1 MPHGG
6 TALAPT
12 DMAFRSDFCR
22 MECACLHSARAADS
36 GKRHFLRSLL
46 SLMRVHCWSDTAT
59 AYDLCLLLL
68 RSSLS
73 TPITSR
79 HADCHV
85 FLVEDEDSL
94 RQDLSFLL
102 QRRGYQVTACAT
114 AAEFYRHFAVKP
126 AAVVVL
132 DIGLDGEDGLSI
144 CKHLRSHNPLLG
156 IIFLTARGLRDDR
169 VHGLMTGADAYMV
182 KPVELDE
189 LCLTIDRLED
199 RLRLAQVNSLSVVS
213 PAWAPTD
220 AAAARPVARAQ
231 EASEDTHPSN
241 AWSFELGTG
250 LLTAPNGKNRR
261 LTGNERTVVYAL
273 SQREGQAVSVEDL
286 AVQLLIANPAEAKHR
301 VEVIVSRLRRSV
313 EQAVETPL
321 PLYLLRGTGYCLR
334 DVRVLDA

>member
-1 MPHGG
+1 MPV
-6 TALAPT
+6 
-12 DMAFRSDFCR
+12 RR
-22 MECACLHSARAADS
+22 MIGAN
-36 GKRHFLRSLL
+36 LRESPA
-46 SLMRVHCWSDTAT
+46 V
-59 AYDLCLLLL
+59 
-68 RSSLS
+68 S
-73 TPITSR
+73 TPINTR

-102 QRRGYQVTACAT
+102 QHRGYQVTACAS

-126 AAVVVL
+126 ASVVVL
-132 DIGLDGEDGLSI
+132 DIGLEGEDGLSI

-199 RLRLAQVNSLSVVS
+199 RLRLAQVNSLSAVS
-213 PAWAPTD
+213 AAWA
-220 AAAARPVARAQ
+220 AADVAPARPAPAVA
-231 EASEDTHPSN
+231 EASEAAPSPMV
-241 AWSFELGTG
+241 WSFELGTG
-250 LLTAPNGKNRR
+250 LITAPNGKSRR

-273 SQREGQAVSVEDL
+273 SQRDGQAVSVEEL

-313 EQAVETPL
+313 EQAVEIPL

-334 DVRVLDA
+334 DVRVVED

>member
-1 MPHGG
+1 MPV
-6 TALAPT
+6 
-12 DMAFRSDFCR
+12 RR
-22 MECACLHSARAADS
+22 MIGAN
-36 GKRHFLRSLL
+36 LRESPA
-46 SLMRVHCWSDTAT
+46 V
-59 AYDLCLLLL
+59 
-68 RSSLS
+68 S
-73 TPITSR
+73 TPINTR

-102 QRRGYQVTACAT
+102 QHRGYQVTACAS

-126 AAVVVL
+126 ASVVVL
-132 DIGLDGEDGLSI
+132 DIGLEGEDGLSI

-199 RLRLAQVNSLSVVS
+199 RLRLAQVNSLSAVS
-213 PAWAPTD
+213 
-220 AAAARPVARAQ
+220 AARAVADVAPARPAPAVA
-231 EASEDTHPSN
+231 EASEAAPSPMV
-241 AWSFELGTG
+241 WSFELGTG
-250 LLTAPNGKNRR
+250 LITAPNGKSRR

-273 SQREGQAVSVEDL
+273 SQRDGQAVSVEEL

-313 EQAVETPL
+313 EQAVEIPL

-334 DVRVLDA
+334 DVRVVED

>member
-1 MPHGG
+1 
-6 TALAPT
+6 
-12 DMAFRSDFCR
+12 MANPMLVR
-22 MECACLHSARAADS
+22 
-36 GKRHFLRSLL
+36 
-46 SLMRVHCWSDTAT
+46 LMIGAT
-59 AYDLCLLLL
+59 LQESPAV
-68 RSSLS
+68 S
-73 TPITSR
+73 TPINTR

-102 QRRGYQVTACAT
+102 QHRGYQVTACAT

-126 AAVVVL
+126 ASVVVL
-132 DIGLDGEDGLSI
+132 DIGLEGEDGLSI

-199 RLRLAQVNSLSVVS
+199 RLRLAQVNSLSAVS
-213 PAWAPTD
+213 AAWAPTD
-220 AAAARPVARAQ
+220 AAPSRPAARAP
-231 EASEDTHPSN
+231 EASEP
-241 AWSFELGTG
+241 AAVPAQAMWSFELGTG
-250 LLTAPNGKNRR
+250 LLTAPNGKSRR

-273 SQREGQAVSVEDL
+273 SQREGQAVTVEEL

-313 EQAVETPL
+313 EQAVELPL

-334 DVRVLDA
+334 DVRVLEA

>member
-1 MPHGG
+1 M
-6 TALAPT
+6 
-12 DMAFRSDFCR
+12 
-22 MECACLHSARAADS
+22 AADAKS
-36 GKRHFLRSLL
+36 SRLIINPNLRESP
-46 SLMRVHCWSDTAT
+46 A
-59 AYDLCLLLL
+59 
-68 RSSLS
+68 LS
-73 TPITSR
+73 TPINTR
-79 HADCHV
+79 HAHCHV

-102 QRRGYQVTACAT
+102 QHRGYQVTGCAS

-126 AAVVVL
+126 ASVVIL

-199 RLRLAQVNSLSVVS
+199 RMRLAQVNNLSAVS
-213 PAWAPTD
+213 SAWAATEVPTPRS
-220 AAAARPVARAQ
+220 AARSPDGS
-231 EASEDTHPSN
+231 EAVPS
-241 AWSFELGTG
+241 ATLWTFELGTG
-250 LLTAPNGKNRR
+250 LLTAPNGKSRR

-273 SQREGQAVSVEDL
+273 SQRDGQAVSVEDL

-313 EQAVETPL
+313 EQAVQTPL

-334 DVRVLDA
+334 DVSVLGD

>member
-1 MPHGG
+1 M
-6 TALAPT
+6 
-12 DMAFRSDFCR
+12 
-22 MECACLHSARAADS
+22 SA
-36 GKRHFLRSLL
+36 
-46 SLMRVHCWSDTAT
+46 
-59 AYDLCLLLL
+59 
-68 RSSLS
+68 
-73 TPITSR
+73 PITSR
-79 HADCHV
+79 HLDCHV

-102 QRRGYQVTACAT
+102 QHRGYQVTACAT

-126 AAVVVL
+126 ASVVVL

-144 CKHLRSHNPLLG
+144 CQHLRSHNPLLG

-182 KPVELDE
+182 KPVELAE

-199 RLRLAQVNSLSVVS
+199 RLRLAQVNSLSAVS
-213 PAWAPTD
+213 VAWAPAD
-220 AAAARPVARAQ
+220 AAPLRAAARSPETSEPASAQ
-231 EASEDTHPSN
+231 AV
-241 AWSFELGTG
+241 WSFELGTG
-250 LLTAPNGKNRR
+250 LLTAPNGKGRR

-313 EQAVETPL
+313 EQAVEMPL

-334 DVRVLDA
+334 DVRVLED

>member
-1 MPHGG
+1 MID
-6 TALAPT
+6 AN
-12 DMAFRSDFCR
+12 
-22 MECACLHSARAADS
+22 
-36 GKRHFLRSLL
+36 LRESPA
-46 SLMRVHCWSDTAT
+46 V
-59 AYDLCLLLL
+59 
-68 RSSLS
+68 S
-73 TPITSR
+73 TPINTR

-102 QRRGYQVTACAT
+102 QHRGYQVTACAT
-114 AAEFYRHFAVKP
+114 AAEFYRHFAVRP
-126 AAVVVL
+126 ASVVVL

-199 RLRLAQVNSLSVVS
+199 RLRLAQVNSLSAVS
-213 PAWAPTD
+213 SAWTPTEAAPPRP
-220 AAAARPVARAQ
+220 AARTP
-231 EASEDTHPSN
+231 EASEPSQSV
-241 AWSFELGTG
+241 WSFELGTG
-250 LLTAPNGKNRR
+250 LLTGPNGKSRR

-273 SQREGQAVSVEDL
+273 SQREGQAVTVEEL

-313 EQAVETPL
+313 EQAVEMPL

-334 DVRVLDA
+334 DVRVLED